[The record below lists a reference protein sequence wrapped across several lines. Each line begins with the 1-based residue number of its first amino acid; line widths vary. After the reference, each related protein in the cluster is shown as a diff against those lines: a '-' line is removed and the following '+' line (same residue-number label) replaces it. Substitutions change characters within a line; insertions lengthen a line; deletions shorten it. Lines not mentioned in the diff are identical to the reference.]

1 MSTTETISIL
11 SPYTLD
17 CVRRKFEQT
26 FNGHLPD
33 VVEEFLRDVDAFR
46 KERKVVD
53 LLELHERI
61 HVSYKRLASVVD
73 GGMLAELIDS
83 IAKQIDE
90 RIDEVKNLGYTVRLS
105 HTNGYVYPCQGCA
118 VTLCLQVGIYFP
130 VAVPY
135 VPPPVNAVSVMRKG
149 TSGDCVSRV
158 EISLKENERDEL
170 SCNEPLSYG
179 ELSCNIPLSYTE
191 WKACQGNV
199 CFDIEFDDYFARHH
213 KTTLNLSFDVKPNVP
228 DHVYMET
235 TLNETGDPFVGRV
248 DLLNEIYNAISGSRG
263 GKGYIITGLRRIG
276 KSSFLHKVEHLVSS
290 QNAEV
295 KYYNCLSGGHNFRAL
310 LSMFESAL
318 NLDEEVLRLKA
329 VNQEPI
335 DDFRAKRIL
344 ESLSHRGVPLIM
356 EIDEFSEFYVA
367 DEGGGE
373 YHEDQL
379 SRLEDFL
386 RGILDAGLCHLV
398 LCVQAFF
405 CNVQRCKNR
414 YASFDGPHTLGYL
427 SYGELSQL
435 AALSSEA
442 TLSGGQYARFDEKAV
457 LWLEDLT
464 GGSPL
469 FAQKTCRCAM
479 KLMRLLNIQIVDS
492 NICRMVEEILVPG
505 FNEGE
510 FLTPEFRSK
519 LLLATLQTERD
530 KLGRDHFGRVIR
542 PTDSECCRIFV
553 ERNNVFSGIQPGRDF
568 ESFFGLGLPNVQDE
582 SVLLEFYR
590 DLTERYAYDNLPS
603 GTEKMK
609 DAYLNDVKFRDVA
622 LGLVH
627 NGIIKEVKRDYGGI
641 VFRINVRLFGRW
653 LALHR
658 DSCRL
663 SDF

>member
-17 CVRRKFEQT
+17 RARRKFEQT

-33 VVEEFLRDVDAFR
+33 AAEEFLRDVDAFR

-61 HVSYKRLASVVD
+61 HVSSKRLASVVG
-73 GGMLAELIDS
+73 GGMWAELIGL
-83 IAKQIDE
+83 IVKQIDE
-90 RIDEVKNLGYTVRLS
+90 RKAEAENLEYTVRLA
-105 HTNGYVYPCQGCA
+105 HVNGNVYPCQNCA
-118 VTLCLQVGIYFP
+118 VTLRLRVGIYFP

-149 TSGDCVSRV
+149 ASGECVWRV
-158 EISLKENERDEL
+158 EIALKENEQDEL

-179 ELSCNIPLSYTE
+179 ELSCNIPLSYAE

-213 KTTLNLSFDVKPNVP
+213 KTTLNLSFVVKADIP
-228 DHVYMET
+228 DHVYRET
-235 TLNETGDPFVGRV
+235 TLNETGDPFVGRA
-248 DLLNEIYNAISGSRG
+248 DLLNEIKNAISGSRG
-263 GKGYIITGLRRIG
+263 GKGYVITGLRRIG

-295 KYYNCLSGGHNFRAL
+295 KYYNCLSRGHDFSAL

-318 NLDEEVLRLKA
+318 NLEEDVSRLNA

-344 ESLSHRGVPLIM
+344 ECLSHRGVPLIM
-356 EIDEFSEFYVA
+356 EIDEFSEFYTA
-367 DEGGGE
+367 DEGG
-373 YHEDQL
+373 HEFHEAQL

-398 LCVQAFF
+398 LCVQVFF
-405 CNVQRCKNR
+405 CDAQKCKNR

-427 SYGELSQL
+427 SYDELSQL

-469 FAQKTCRCAM
+469 FAQKTCKCAM
-479 KLMRLLNIQIVDS
+479 KLMRLLNVQVVDS

-505 FNEGE
+505 FNEGK
-510 FLTPEFRSK
+510 FLTPEFRLK
-519 LLLATLQTERD
+519 LLPTTLQVERD
-530 KLGRDHFGRVIR
+530 KFERDKFGRVIT
-542 PTDSECCRIFV
+542 PSDSECCRVFV
-553 ERNNVFSGIQPGRDF
+553 ERNRMFSGIQPGKDF

-582 SVLLEFYR
+582 CVLLEFYR
-590 DLTERYAYDNLPS
+590 DLTVQYAYDNLS
-603 GTEKMK
+603 RGTEKTK
-609 DAYLNDVKFRDVA
+609 EAYLNDAKYRDVA
-622 LGLVH
+622 LGLMH
-627 NGIIKEVKRDYGGI
+627 NGIIKEVKEDYGGI

-653 LALHR
+653 FALHR